1 MLPRRAAGILLF
13 GLLAGIVMAVM
24 PPPVAAQFDAAMG
37 SDDFPITVV
46 DVQGVMRASQAAR
59 MIQDLIEERRTAY
72 HEAATADE
80 RRLRQVEQDLAQQRA
95 ALAPEAYQQ
104 QVREF
109 QAQVVEVQRQV
120 QLRKR
125 ALDEAFTAAMSDVRQ
140 ALVSVVAEIAEE
152 RRIKLVLFKSQIV
165 IAEKALDISDETL
178 KRLDERLPSVAVN
191 LPPLQ

>member
-13 GLLAGIVMAVM
+13 GLLAGVVTAVM
-24 PPPVAAQFDAAMG
+24 PSPVAAQLDAALG

-59 MIQDLIEERRTAY
+59 MIHDLIEARRTAY

>member
-1 MLPRRAAGILLF
+1 MLPRRAAGILLY
-13 GLLAGIVMAVM
+13 GLLAGMVPTVT
-24 PPPVAAQFDAAMG
+24 PSPVAAQLDATLG
-37 SDDFPITVV
+37 SEDFPITVV

-59 MIQDLIEERRTAY
+59 AIHDLIETRRTAY

-95 ALAPEAYQQ
+95 ALTPEAYQQ
-104 QVREF
+104 RIREF

-125 ALDEAFTAAMSDVRQ
+125 ALDEAFTAAMGDVRQ

>member
-13 GLLAGIVMAVM
+13 GLLAGIVTAVM